1 MTVTHEDLPGLW
13 TRSLIAWPDGRRD
26 VSTRVAWLQGTSL
39 YIDLRQPVA
48 RPDFSAV
55 KGLRDLTQPQIAWL
69 ATQEGFA
76 GILERE
82 DQYFVWRREIDFQ
95 PQALYSDAGT
105 LRFEAD
111 YMVEEGRDVAYIE
124 HWHRDAARPTAP
136 RWGARLSDAESG
148 RTGMILSVGALFM
161 IAVSRTRTLPP
172 QLHLSE
178 CVALAG
184 GLEMAQD
191 LVDCE
196 LSLGRV
202 TAAGWIIE
210 RSSLPW
216 REGAAVSLSARD
228 GRLELAVSGSEPR
241 LWTIVNVEGA
251 PDLRNAG

>member
-1 MTVTHEDLPGLW
+1 MSVTHEDLPGLW

-26 VSTRVAWLQGTSL
+26 TATEVAWLQGSTL
-39 YIDLRQPVA
+39 YIDLRQPVG

-76 GILERE
+76 GVLERE
-82 DQYFVWRREIDFQ
+82 GPWFVWRREIDFQ
-95 PQALYSDAGT
+95 PQALYSDAGS

-124 HWHRDAARPTAP
+124 HWRRDATRPAAP
-136 RWGARLSDAESG
+136 RWGARLRDPVDG
-148 RTGMILSVGALFM
+148 RSGMILAVGTLFM
-161 IAVSRTRTLPP
+161 IAVSRRGTLPP

-184 GLEMAQD
+184 NLQMAQD

-202 TAAGWIIE
+202 TQAGWRID

-216 REGAAVSLSARD
+216 REGRLVTLAGRDDQLEVALDDGAA
-228 GRLELAVSGSEPR
+228 R
-241 LWTIVNVEGA
+241 LWTITDVEGA
-251 PDLRNAG
+251 PDLGASP

>member
-26 VSTRVAWLQGTSL
+26 VSTAVSWLQGTGL

-76 GILERE
+76 GVLERE
-82 DQYFVWRREIDFQ
+82 DKYFVWRREIDFQ

-111 YMVEEGRDVAYIE
+111 YMVEEGRDVAYTE
-124 HWHRDAARPTAP
+124 HWHRDQARPVAP
-136 RWGARLSDAESG
+136 RWGARLSDPDSG
-148 RTGMILSVGALFM
+148 RTGMILSVGTLFM
-161 IAVSRTRTLPP
+161 IAVSRQFTLPP

-184 GLEMAQD
+184 SLEMAQD

-202 TAAGWIIE
+202 TDAGWVIE

-216 REGAAVSLSARD
+216 REGAVVALSGRD
-228 GRLELAVSGSEPR
+228 DRLELAIGGETR
-241 LWTIVNVEGA
+241 LWTIVDVEGA
-251 PDLRNAG
+251 PELDGAR